1 MLHVGPER
9 ALGPVRECR
18 CCSKTLER
26 SGSAVELDLAAQH
39 SVHKGHSLLAQP
51 CAADPVRA
59 RIHYSWLH
67 HEQSRET
74 LREQPGGEE
83 KVGGSGAVSDAK
95 DAGQIER
102 FHHRANVLS
111 EVQEVVA
118 IARGFVAGAARRG
131 GGGRT

>member
-1 MLHVGPER
+1 
-9 ALGPVRECR
+9 
-18 CCSKTLER
+18 
-26 SGSAVELDLAAQH
+26 
-39 SVHKGHSLLAQP
+39 
-51 CAADPVRA
+51 VRA

-95 DAGQIER
+95 DAAQIER
-102 FHHRANVLS
+102 FDCRTNVLS

-118 IARGFVAGAARRG
+118 IARGFVAGAVAAAVERINRVSGSKRARGLLPDLADEAGNRVSAAQAAWQS
-131 GGGRT
+131 